1 MGKTLTFEEFYK
13 QLVSDD
19 IWHAQICFM
28 HHKKNLKGVAQECYT
43 WLLAQPNRMAANDF
57 QDFRRAYQSF
67 LKNAKNEHVPV
78 QLQQV
83 EEPKKEEHEPLT
95 GEARDKWIEKYMAV
109 IQSAPILKPQ
119 APMSVKE
126 RMNNDWRPLPDTVKE
141 PSEIEKRSSY
151 LEHLK
156 TVREC
161 RARTFTDAY
170 PDASEEEIQAYLD
183 KYSNIDNPLGL

>member
-1 MGKTLTFEEFYK
+1 MKAFEKWYK
-13 QLVSDD
+13 ELISDD

-28 HHKKNLKGVAQECYT
+28 YHKKNLKGVAQECYT
-43 WLLAQPNRMAANDF
+43 WLLAQPNRMAANDL

-67 LKNAKNEHVPV
+67 LKNAKNEHVPI

-83 EEPKKEEHEPLT
+83 DTEKKEVHEPLT
-95 GEARDKWIEKYMAV
+95 GEARQKWIEKYMAV

-141 PSEIEKRSSY
+141 PSEMEKRAAYISHLQSVRQCRRKMY
-151 LEHLK
+151 LE
-156 TVREC
+156 
-161 RARTFTDAY
+161 AY
-170 PDASEEEIQAYLD
+170 PEADDQEIEAYCD
-183 KYSNIDNPLGL
+183 QFRDIDDPLKIF